1 MNAKCAPRR
10 EVTRGVITPAQIVGL
25 PVRDLSERAEIEAVT
40 GGMFTK
46 QFLKG
51 RGTAPAQVTL
61 GQKLSIELAKG
72 LSFGLYAT
80 AIYH

>member
-25 PVRDLSERAEIEAVT
+25 SVRALSERAE
-40 GGMFTK
+40 
-46 QFLKG
+46 G
-51 RGTAPAQVTL
+51 RGCPGRHVYKTVIEGQGDCPGTSHL
-61 GQKLSIELAKG
+61 DQKLSIELANR
-72 LSFGLYAT
+72 LPFGLYAT